1 MNKKFK
7 RLISVIL
14 TVMMAIGMMP
24 FSGLTTVSA
33 AEGYTVYFDTSG
45 NSTAQWGSNV
55 YIYAYNS
62 GTDNSGIVSMETA
75 TGAYLK
81 KTFTKRYKNVIFLD
95 VNGWNQGMQHQTQ
108 DLTIPW
114 NIANPCYKLD
124 GGFVYGVGNKTGN
137 WSNYAGGGTVTTTTG
152 TYFAPVDLVDY
163 FNDARVDDGSS
174 SNYSD
179 NNQGDLLGT
188 RLDPDISSDSAAFE
202 YFNQALSGNTG
213 TTSGKYSKPLYF
225 GSLLH
230 VQNRVG
236 RSYKQGDHT
245 ALTRWNSTINVA
257 LKKDADTGNYNASV
271 QGLVGSTLG
280 AGGNLLDP
288 ETGAV
293 LPYFSKTAADTWK
306 VSGLNDS
313 NSGKLM
319 AYYGGYQFPFKSE
332 KIANS
337 TVTKY
342 SYDSETDYAIYLD
355 WNNRNNKQLQQNND
369 THVLNQDGTN
379 GFYPLNKP
387 GDAEAAKNFGFGT
400 KFTIPFTV
408 NENGT
413 IDGTENG
420 EPITFEFTG
429 DDDVWVFL
437 DGKLIL
443 DMGGAHSKAS
453 GRINFKE
460 LKATVDNAVAAG
472 AYEGETNKLGGNSN
486 VTYSY
491 TDKGLR
497 NYVEKGANADG
508 WKWDTERSTVSSGVQ
523 TKNFNTYGN
532 DFANSFHDS
541 SKTHVLTMF
550 YMERGMFDSN
560 MKIEFTINPLPS
572 GLTLSKAVDTTE
584 VNAGLVDAVK
594 EADDFEFE
602 IQTKNLK
609 ESGSQFSK
617 VNDLGYSLNDYNNGV
632 VDGYSAI
639 DSVVTGVNENYF
651 AQDFINTQ
659 TKAKAFTAGTGFQIT
674 EKESKPE
681 KYDYSKTTWEV
692 YDASGGS
699 YTKVGGDTGTVSTF
713 DMGSA
718 TSSEFDMLNYAL
730 CFTNT
735 PKVGNLT
742 LEKKYTGTAPV
753 GDAFEFTVLVDLD
766 GGTNYS
772 AYPLAYTS
780 DKDEGGT
787 TSADGKLS
795 IQAGE
800 TVTFAGIPAGATYK
814 ITETD
819 PTEGAIWVKDT
830 EIGTTGTITAGATAS
845 AVVTNKT
852 NEITVDKV
860 IYVEAGKE
868 TPFEVKDGEDV
879 VKVADTTETT
889 GITTT
894 VNEGGV
900 PSFKASEA
908 DKKYEVSYTGSKV
921 DGTSVKGTITV
932 YSFKATDKVYVFDY
946 GLKSDIA
953 KTNTNG
959 DGLFQD
965 GVFYNTEAQ
974 KVTTDKTSAYLDT
987 TGFAAKAG
995 TTNDQTSI
1003 AYEYTSEAVKSNLI
1017 KVLDTNLGL
1026 KAYGLSEGNSV
1037 IFTPLKFMDKV
1048 EEYTYK
1054 ANIKADSYTGSAD
1067 AWDSTNPETGT
1078 VVNGTIK
1085 VMPASVVYYE
1095 DNFNATG
1102 AEDSSVK
1109 IIYTGDSEDIA
1120 TAGTSLELTQSNDQ
1134 TEQYGHDDAYNT
1146 ADNQQDSGGSSTKL
1160 TADGYKTKAT
1170 FTFTGTGFDILART
1184 TTDTAGIVYT
1194 IEKKNDATGNF
1205 EMFRMGAVDTYY
1217 VNGDLY
1223 QLPVIHEDMDYGTYT
1238 VTLGIKQTG
1247 NLQTTYDENGKVIST
1262 VDTRKYVVYLD
1273 GVRIYNPLGT
1283 DGDSKYIADEQ
1294 DATVSAIPE
1303 LVVGNGTVTEK
1314 GIIDEDGT
1322 TIINS
1327 QIINGATAVI
1337 ASYSS
1342 DDNSLAPL
1350 GTTQTEVATG
1360 TSSASTDSILT
1371 YLNAGPN
1378 NELYLDE
1385 TAALA
1390 FVVKSTDTTNTLQIE
1405 TKLVDTQNASASQSS
1420 NGLALRVLSN
1430 KSGSVAEKE
1439 IDTIQSSTAMYYN
1452 IPVEDCISLGNDYYL
1467 VVILGNSDFED
1478 GGTHSLSFSNL
1489 KSKNYTIGTPYDTTT
1504 YDASDYLAADPEEAS
1519 VFVSVNLATGLKKN
1533 TWQSYDNNSVTLT
1546 KDVFGES
1553 APEFAMYYVNAK
1565 GEKVKITV
1573 TAQKADNNT
1582 YKLRFKTPNAKGNFP
1597 VEIHYVVNDVESTD
1611 YIATT
1616 LKVVK

>member
-257 LKKDADTGNYNASV
+257 LKKDADTENYNASV

-342 SYDSETDYAIYLD
+342 SYDSETDYAVYLD

-387 GDAEAAKNFGFGT
+387 GDAEAARNFGFGT

-1054 ANIKADSYTGSAD
+1054 ANIKADSYTGD

-1095 DNFNATG
+1095 DNFASEIT
-1102 AEDSSVK
+1102 
-1109 IIYTGDSEDIA
+1109 YTGDTIVNN
-1120 TAGTSLELTQSNDQ
+1120 TPITLTQSNDLS
-1134 TEQYGHDDAYNT
+1134 ELYGYDDAYAT
-1146 ADNQQDSGGSSTKL
+1146 GTGDSAGNSTQMKKG
-1160 TADGYKTKAT
+1160 AKAT
-1170 FTFTGTGFDILART
+1170 FTFKGTGFDLIART
-1184 TTDTAGIVYT
+1184 STNTGSIVYKVKDVT
-1194 IEKKNDATGNF
+1194 NPTNTSVKYY
-1205 EMFRMGAVDTYY
+1205 GAVDTYY
-1217 VNGDLY
+1217 NNGDLY
-1223 QLPVIHEDMDYGTYT
+1223 QLPVLSVKNMDYGTYE
-1238 VTLGIKQTG
+1238 VTILVVASSMD
-1247 NLQTTYDENGKVIST
+1247 NANTTF
-1262 VDTRKYVVYLD
+1262 YLD
-1273 GVRIYNPLGT
+1273 GVRIYDPAGDTLNGNYIPNEAGAEIKDIRQMILGNCE
-1283 DGDSKYIADEQ
+1283 I
-1294 DATVSAIPE
+1294 
-1303 LVVGNGTVTEK
+1303 TEK
-1314 GIIDEDGT
+1314 GIVDEAGSYIT
-1322 TIINS
+1322 S
-1327 QIINGATAVI
+1327 AKVAGSTASVLYYDDSDEKALEFFGDMNQEDI
-1337 ASYSS
+1337 GSEEGSTYSA
-1342 DDNSLAPL
+1342 SLAEYLRRGPANEVYL
-1350 GTTQTEVATG
+1350 GTNSGV
-1360 TSSASTDSILT
+1360 
-1371 YLNAGPN
+1371 
-1378 NELYLDE
+1378 
-1385 TAALA
+1385 A
-1390 FVVKSTDTTNTLQIE
+1390 FVVKANGTANPTFQVEAKLVQLSTGGDSSTPTLYMLNDSKEKTPISAIE
-1405 TKLVDTQNASASQSS
+1405 TN
-1420 NGLALRVLSN
+1420 
-1430 KSGSVAEKE
+1430 
-1439 IDTIQSSTAMYYN
+1439 TAMYYD
-1452 IPVEDCISLGNDYYL
+1452 IPVNNAISLDNGNYL
-1467 VVILGNSDFED
+1467 VVLTGDETATACISM
-1478 GGTHSLSFSNL
+1478 TNL
-1489 KSKNYTIGTPYDTTT
+1489 KVKGYTVSSPA
-1504 YDASDYLAADPEEAS
+1504 DA
-1519 VFVSVNLATGLKKN
+1519 
-1533 TWQSYDNNSVTLT
+1533 NNAELV
-1546 KDVFGES
+1546 KDVISSSTVEP
-1553 APEFAMYYVNAK
+1553 APENYAVDVDFVKFENTVTRGKLVKAIVEVPEGSQIDGFQVYANDNPVTTKM
-1565 GEKVKITV
+1565 EKV
-1573 TAQKADNNT
+1573 QNSNT
-1582 YKLRFKTPNAKGNFP
+1582 QYRVSFMMTYAKGNYILKFVP
-1597 VEIHYVVNDVESTD
+1597 YKLDTDGTTKVESVT
-1611 YIATT
+1611 YLSKSIT
-1616 LKVVK
+1616 VRR

>member
-24 FSGLTTVSA
+24 FSGLTMVSA
-33 AEGYTVYFDTSG
+33 ATPDTIYFDAQNVTASTPITARFSGNMQEQDVTMTHVSGTIYSASVPSGKTHVMFIGANGNWYANGSSWPQIPTNGKNMFVSGGNGSNAGYWTTYTSG
-45 NSTAQWGSNV
+45 TP
-55 YIYAYNS
+55 
-62 GTDNSGIVSMETA
+62 TD
-75 TGAYLK
+75 
-81 KTFTKRYKNVIFLD
+81 
-95 VNGWNQGMQHQTQ
+95 
-108 DLTIPW
+108 
-114 NIANPCYKLD
+114 
-124 GGFVYGVGNKTGN
+124 
-137 WSNYAGGGTVTTTTG
+137 TVG
-152 TYFAPVDLVDY
+152 TYYVPVDLVDY
-163 FNDARVDDGSS
+163 FNDARVDGGSS
-174 SNYSD
+174 SDYSD
-179 NNQGDLLGT
+179 KNQGDLLGT
-188 RLDPDISSDSAAFE
+188 RLEPGISSDSAAFE
-202 YFNQALSGNTG
+202 YFNQALSGNAG
-213 TTSGKYSKPLYF
+213 TSSGKYSKPLYF
-225 GSLLH
+225 GSLLS

-236 RSYKQGDHT
+236 REYKSSIHNPL
-245 ALTRWNSTINVA
+245 ARWNSTINVA
-257 LKKDADTGNYNASV
+257 LTNSSNTGNYNASV
-271 QGLVGSTLG
+271 QGLVGNTLSSS
-280 AGGNLLDP
+280 GNLVDP
-288 ETGAV
+288 ETGAT
-293 LPYFSKTAADTWK
+293 LPYFSKTAADTWT
-306 VSGLNDS
+306 VSGGTD
-313 NSGKLM
+313 KLM
-319 AYYGGYQFPFKSE
+319 AYYKDYQFPFKSE
-332 KIANS
+332 KIPGS

-342 SYDSETDYAIYLD
+342 SYDSASDYAVFID
-355 WNNRNNKQLQQNND
+355 WNNRNNKQLVQANSGHVVNND
-369 THVLNQDGTN
+369 GNN
-379 GFYPLNKP
+379 GYFPLNKA
-387 GDAEAAKNFGFGT
+387 GDSGAARNYGFGT

-420 EPITFEFTG
+420 EAITFKFTG

-443 DMGGAHSKAS
+443 DMGGAHGKAS
-453 GRINFKE
+453 GSINFKT
-460 LKATVDNAVAAG
+460 LQATADNAVKAG
-472 AYEGETNKLGGNSN
+472 TYEDETTKLMNAGDAN

-491 TDKGLR
+491 YKNNNLQ
-497 NYVEKGANADG
+497 NYIEYGENSDG

-523 TKNFNTYGN
+523 VKNFSDYDSTNPG
-532 DFANSFHDS
+532 FSESFHDS
-541 SKTHVLTMF
+541 SKTHTLTMF

-560 MKIEFTINPLPS
+560 MKLEFTINPLPS
-572 GLTLSKAVDTTE
+572 GLSLSKDVEVENVNDGLKDVAKTLDAFDFTMTDNNTDTDITGTDKEYAYTIDRNGTGTYDATTE
-584 VNAGLVDAVK
+584 
-594 EADDFEFE
+594 
-602 IQTKNLK
+602 
-609 ESGSQFSK
+609 
-617 VNDLGYSLNDYNNGV
+617 NG
-632 VDGYSAI
+632 
-639 DSVVTGVNENYF
+639 VVTGVSDIAYAKDFEYANGNSLTVGTNFTITETVDSGKYDTRWFVTNLKAADTTTPEKSGSGTTANFDLGEASEDPF
-651 AQDFINTQ
+651 ATASYNVHFINTMKVGTVAV
-659 TKAKAFTAGTGFQIT
+659 TKA
-674 EKESKPE
+674 
-681 KYDYSKTTWEV
+681 W
-692 YDASGGS
+692 
-699 YTKVGGDTGTVSTF
+699 
-713 DMGSA
+713 SA
-718 TSSEFDMLNYAL
+718 
-730 CFTNT
+730 
-735 PKVGNLT
+735 
-742 LEKKYTGTAPV
+742 GTAPTNT
-753 GDAFEFTVLVDLD
+753 EFDFKVEVDLS
-766 GGTNYS
+766 GTGDTYQTY
-772 AYPLAYTS
+772 ALDYTS
-780 DKDEGGT
+780 SDTSRNGT
-787 TSADGKLS
+787 TGTDGSFK
-795 IQAGE
+795 IKANE
-800 TVTFAGIPAGATYK
+800 TVTFDGIPVGAK
-814 ITETD
+814 VKVTET
-819 PTEGAIWVKDT
+819 
-830 EIGTTGTITAGATAS
+830 TTSGDSWTVDGNAS
-845 AVVTNKT
+845 AESNAVTANSSQTLTITNKT
-852 NEITVDKV
+852 NSVDVNKV
-860 IYVEAGKE
+860 IYVEAGKTTTY
-868 TPFEVKDGEDV
+868 TPNDVTFTAASLDPVSSSTTATAAVNGKGLDISVKD
-879 VKVADTTETT
+879 ADRKCIFKIEGTDST
-889 GITTT
+889 GANLSSNSTL
-894 VNEGGV
+894 
-900 PSFKASEA
+900 
-908 DKKYEVSYTGSKV
+908 
-921 DGTSVKGTITV
+921 TV
-932 YSFKATDKVYVFDY
+932 YSYKATDKVYVFDY
-946 GLKSDIA
+946 GLKSDIS
-953 KTNTNG
+953 KTNANG
-959 DGLFQD
+959 DGLFQ
-965 GVFYNTEAQ
+965 GGEFYNTEAQ
-974 KVTTDKTSAYLDT
+974 KTTGNTGADKHSTSAYLDT

-1003 AYEYTSEAVKSNLI
+1003 AFEGNANEIVYNTQSQAYELN
-1017 KVLDTNLGL
+1017 
-1026 KAYGLSEGNSV
+1026 EGNSV

-1054 ANIKADSYTGSAD
+1054 ANIKADSCDSN

-1120 TAGTSLELTQSNDQ
+1120 TAGTSVELTQSNDQ

-1205 EMFRMGAVDTYY
+1205 ELFRMGAVDTYY

-1262 VDTRKYVVYLD
+1262 IDTRKYVVYLD

-1294 DATVSAIPE
+1294 DATVSVIPE

-1452 IPVEDCISLGNDYYL
+1452 IPVEDCISLGNGYYL

-1504 YDASDYLAADPEEAS
+1504 YDASDYLAADSEEAS
-1519 VFVSVNLATGLKKN
+1519 DFVSVNLATGLKKN

-1546 KDVFGES
+1546 RDVFGES

-1597 VEIHYVVNDVESTD
+1597 VEIHYVINDVESTD

>member
-24 FSGLTTVSA
+24 FSGLTMVSA
-33 AEGYTVYFDTSG
+33 ATPDTIYFDAQNVTASTPITARFSGNMQEQDVTMTHVSGTIYSASVPSGKTHVMFIGANGNWYANGSSWPQIPTNGKNMFVSGENGSNAGYWTTYTSG
-45 NSTAQWGSNV
+45 TP
-55 YIYAYNS
+55 
-62 GTDNSGIVSMETA
+62 TD
-75 TGAYLK
+75 
-81 KTFTKRYKNVIFLD
+81 
-95 VNGWNQGMQHQTQ
+95 
-108 DLTIPW
+108 
-114 NIANPCYKLD
+114 
-124 GGFVYGVGNKTGN
+124 
-137 WSNYAGGGTVTTTTG
+137 TVG
-152 TYFAPVDLVDY
+152 TYYVPVDLVDY
-163 FNDARVDDGSS
+163 FNDARVDGGSS
-174 SNYSD
+174 SDYSD
-179 NNQGDLLGT
+179 KNQGDLLGT
-188 RLDPDISSDSAAFE
+188 RLYPDISSDSAAFE

-342 SYDSETDYAIYLD
+342 SYDSETDYAVYLD
-355 WNNRNNKQLQQNND
+355 WNNKQLQQNND
-369 THVLNQDGTN
+369 THVLNQDDTN

-387 GDAEAAKNFGFGT
+387 GDAEAARNFGFGT

-491 TDKGLR
+491 TDKGLH
-497 NYVEKGANADG
+497 NYVEKGANADD
-508 WKWDTERSTVSSGVQ
+508 WKRDTERSTVSSGVQ

-879 VKVADTTETT
+879 VKVTDTTETT

>member
-213 TTSGKYSKPLYF
+213 TTSGKYRKPLYF

-342 SYDSETDYAIYLD
+342 SYDSETDYAVYLD

-387 GDAEAAKNFGFGT
+387 GDAEAARNFGFGT

-420 EPITFEFTG
+420 EPITFKFTG

-443 DMGGAHSKAS
+443 DMGGAHAKAS
-453 GRINFKE
+453 GSINFKE

-486 VTYSY
+486 VTDSY
-491 TDKGLR
+491 KGR
-497 NYVEKGANADG
+497 NLFNYIEYGANSDG

-523 TKNFNTYGN
+523 TKNFNTYGD

-560 MKIEFTINPLPS
+560 MKLEFTINPLPS
-572 GLTLSKAVDTTE
+572 GLILSKAVDTTE

-632 VDGYSAI
+632 VDGYSAM

-681 KYDYSKTTWEV
+681 KYDYNQTTWEV

-730 CFTNT
+730 HFTNT

-772 AYPLAYTS
+772 AYPLAYKS

-830 EIGTTGTITAGATAS
+830 ETGTTGTITAGATAS

-852 NEITVDKV
+852 NSVDVNKV
-860 IYVEAGKE
+860 IYVEAGKTGTTY
-868 TPFEVKDGEDV
+868 TPSDV
-879 VKVADTTETT
+879 TITNTTAQTVQSGAGAVVNGNSLT
-889 GITTT
+889 ITA
-894 VNEGGV
+894 
-900 PSFKASEA
+900 PLP
-908 DKKYEVSYTGSKV
+908 DKKDVYKISGTDSTGANLS
-921 DGTSVKGTITV
+921 DSSTLTV
-932 YSFKATDKVYVFDY
+932 YSYKATDKVYVFDY

-959 DGLFQD
+959 DGLFQG

-974 KVTTDKTSAYLDT
+974 KVDADKTSAYLDT
-987 TGFAAKAG
+987 NGFKAKAG

-1003 AYEYTSEAVKSNLI
+1003 AFEGTANEIVYNTQSQAYELNK
-1017 KVLDTNLGL
+1017 D
-1026 KAYGLSEGNSV
+1026 NSV
-1037 IFTPLKFMDKV
+1037 IFTPLKFMDKA

-1067 AWDSTNPETGT
+1067 DWDSTNPETGT

-1095 DNFNATG
+1095 DNFNAG
-1102 AEDSSVK
+1102 AANDSSVK
-1109 IIYTGDSEDIA
+1109 IVYGDYCTPEG
-1120 TAGTSLELTQSNDQ
+1120 TALELKQSNDQ
-1134 TEQYGHDDAYNT
+1134 TEQYGHDDAYANGVG
-1146 ADNQQDSGGSSTKL
+1146 DSAGSSTAMS
-1160 TADGYKTKAT
+1160 ADATAT
-1170 FTFTGTGFDILART
+1170 FTFKGTGFDIIART
-1184 TTDTAGIVYT
+1184 TTETAGIVYQ
-1194 IEKKNDATGNF
+1194 IKDKNGTPVKI
-1205 EMFRMGAVDTYY
+1205 GAVDTFYA
-1217 VNGDLY
+1217 NGDLY
-1223 QLPVIHEDMDYGTYT
+1223 QIPVIHEEGLTYGTYT
-1238 VTLGIKQTG
+1238 VTLGIKANVTG
-1247 NLQTTYDENGKVIST
+1247 KKT
-1262 VDTRKYVVYLD
+1262 VVYLD
-1273 GVRIYNPLGT
+1273 GIRVYNPMGVS
-1283 DGDSKYIADEQ
+1283 GDTAYIDNEEG
-1294 DATVSAIPE
+1294 ATVSKVSSLILGNGQVTE
-1303 LVVGNGTVTEK
+1303 TGVVGEDGKTIKSATIPNSKAALLSFDDIDGLSALGYTVTED
-1314 GIIDEDGT
+1314 IT
-1322 TIINS
+1322 TPEE
-1327 QIINGATAVI
+1327 GDAG
-1337 ASYSS
+1337 YSS
-1342 DDNSLAPL
+1342 E
-1350 GTTQTEVATG
+1350 TQ
-1360 TSSASTDSILT
+1360 SILQV
-1371 YLNAGPN
+1371 LHSGPN
-1378 NELYLDE
+1378 NEVYLSDGSAVGFVA
-1385 TAALA
+1385 TAGA
-1390 FVVKSTDTTNTLQIE
+1390 STDKTLQIE
-1405 TKLVDTQNASASQSS
+1405 AKLVNTGSSGTPTNGSA
-1420 NGLALRVLSN
+1420 ALQYLNNS
-1430 KSGSVAEKE
+1430 KTAT
-1439 IDTIQSSTAMYYN
+1439 DAATISTATAMYYN
-1452 IPVEDCISLGNDYYL
+1452 IPVEDCISLGSNQYL
-1467 VVILGNSDFED
+1467 VVLLGKATDD
-1478 GGTHSLSFSNL
+1478 GMQVLSLSNV
-1489 KSKNYTIGTPYDTTT
+1489 KVKGYTLHNPYDIE
-1504 YDASDYLAADPEEAS
+1504 AAKAHIDTSAIDTESP
-1519 VFVSVNLATGLKKN
+1519 FVSFDTYSSSALRRNVWITCKVK
-1533 TWQSYDNNSVTLT
+1533 VTDACNAQLGDKPFTLYYTNGDT
-1546 KDVFGES
+1546 K
-1553 APEFAMYYVNAK
+1553 A
-1565 GEKVKITV
+1565 KITV
-1573 TAQKADNNT
+1573 TATKNGTNT
-1582 YKLRFKTPNAKGNFP
+1582 YNLRFKTPNAVGKFP
-1597 VEIHYVVNDVESTD
+1597 LELHYVDKNGNESTE
-1611 YIATT
+1611 YISTT
-1616 LKVVK
+1616 LNVKK